1 MTDLNPDTPDKPIE
15 VSASPAPAQTAT
27 GARDI
32 LLLVA
37 ALPALVAILGKRDVK
52 ALIDWLASEPGLAFV
67 GLLLAIGTA
76 AYRQWHARRTH
87 AEQLKM
93 AEATPDRVA
102 IVKK

>member
-1 MTDLNPDTPDKPIE
+1 MTDINPDTPDKPIE
-15 VSASPAPAQTAT
+15 VAASAAPAQTAT

-52 ALIDWLASEPGLAFV
+52 QLIDWLASEPGLAFV
-67 GLLLAIGTA
+67 GLVIALGTA
-76 AYRQWHARRTH
+76 GWRQWLARRTH

-93 AEATPDRVA
+93 ASATPDRVA
-102 IVKK
+102 VVKK